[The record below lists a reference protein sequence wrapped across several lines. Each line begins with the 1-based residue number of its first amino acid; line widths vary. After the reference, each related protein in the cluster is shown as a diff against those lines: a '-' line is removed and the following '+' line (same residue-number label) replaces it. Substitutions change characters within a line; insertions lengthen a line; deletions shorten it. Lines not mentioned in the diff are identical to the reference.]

1 MDQGY
6 YRYPTIA
13 RDRIVYVC
21 EDDLW
26 SAPASGGDGVRLTV
40 SFGTC
45 SFPKLSPDGESIAFI
60 STDEGNP
67 ELYVMPARGGEP
79 CRLTFLGATLAWTTG
94 WSDDGSEIY
103 FVANP
108 TAWYEGET
116 RPFAISKDGG
126 EPRELNLGHARTVSF
141 GSRSRMA
148 IGRNAA
154 DPARWKRY
162 RGGTAGEIWVDA
174 DGSATFARLPLPDGN
189 PCWPMWIGDRIFFLA
204 DHEGIGNIY

>member
-6 YRYPTIA
+6 YRYPSIA

-26 SAPASGGDGVRLTV
+26 SVAAAGGDGVRLTV

-45 SFPKLSPDGESIAFI
+45 SFPRLSPDGESIAFV

-79 CRLTFLGATLAWTTG
+79 RRLTFLGATLAWPTG
-94 WSDDGSEIY
+94 WSEDGSEIY

-108 TAWYEGET
+108 TTWYEGET
-116 RPFAISKDGG
+116 RPFAISRGG
-126 EPRELNLGHARTVSF
+126 GAPRELNLGHARALSF
-141 GSRSRMA
+141 GPAGPARDRAQRRRSRA
-148 IGRNAA
+148 LEALSR
-154 DPARWKRY
+154 R
-162 RGGTAGEIWVDA
+162 
-174 DGSATFARLPLPDGN
+174 
-189 PCWPMWIGDRIFFLA
+189 DRR
-204 DHEGIGNIY
+204 